1 MTLFRHT
8 APNPDSAGFA
18 PAPDATARCPHCG
31 TAVEGERPT
40 YCCTGCEVAA
50 AIICGAG
57 LERYYA
63 DRTALPPR
71 PAALPPGDW
80 SAIPV
85 TTDLAGFCEARLA
98 VGGLRCASCVWVTE
112 RVLQRTPGVMAAMV
126 SYASGRA
133 TVRWNPGQV
142 DLGSIVRRIAALGY
156 QPRPLG
162 SEHRP
167 DHGLLLRLGYA
178 VFAAIY
184 LMGFYEGLY
193 AGWWYG
199 AMDPRY
205 AALFR
210 WASLALATPVALWC
224 AEPFFRGAWNSLKQG
239 VLHMDLPVALGV
251 TVLYGHGLLATLYAR
266 DGYLDSLGMLVALLL
281 AGRVMEA
288 RGRRRASDAASAL
301 AGTVPR
307 TARRVTRSAT
317 ETAAEPPEDLDGVET
332 VAVAELRLRDRIDVG
347 AGEEFAAD
355 GRVVEGSGQVRAALM
370 TGEADP
376 VLVGPGDPV
385 VAGTLLVDGALTV
398 EIDAVGQDTV
408 VHKMAASLRAAQD
421 AGMAPTSADR
431 IAPWFTAATLL
442 IAVITG
448 LGWYFGSGLDAA
460 VANTVAVLVVACPCG
475 LALARPLAAAAGLG
489 AAARRGLLLRS
500 SDALLALGQVD
511 LAVLDKTGTVT
522 HGAMAILHADDAVLR
537 VAAALERYS
546 SHPIASA
553 IVAEAAHRGIPLP
566 QAREVVETAGH
577 GIRGVVDGGAWELV
591 SAGPGEVILFGGDHQ
606 TGRIRLGDAARRDAA
621 RSVTALHRLGV
632 RTALLTGDHPDAA
645 TAIAATAGITEVA
658 ARMAPEAKASWIRRR
673 QGAGHR
679 VLFAGDGLNDGPALA
694 AADVG
699 VAMATGSAS
708 SVLVADGIV
717 STASL
722 APLSA
727 GIRAARIVERLI
739 REGQHVSVLYN
750 ALAVAAA
757 VAGLINPLVA
767 AVLMPLSSSVVI
779 WNAARVERMMRTGD

>member
-1 MTLFRHT
+1 
-8 APNPDSAGFA
+8 
-18 PAPDATARCPHCG
+18 
-31 TAVEGERPT
+31 VEGAIPS

-50 AIICGAG
+50 AIIRGAG

-85 TTDLAGFCEARLA
+85 STDSAGFCEARLA
-98 VGGLRCASCVWVTE
+98 IGGLRCASCVWVTE
-112 RVLQRTPGVMAAMV
+112 RVLQRTPGVAAALV

-133 TVRWNPGQV
+133 TVRWNPAQV
-142 DLGSIVRRIAALGY
+142 DLTALVRRIAALGY

-193 AGWWYG
+193 AGWWFG
-199 AMDPRY
+199 TMDPRY

-224 AEPFFRGAWNSLKQG
+224 AEPFFRGAWSGLRQG
-239 VLHMDLPVALGV
+239 LLHMDLPVALGV
-251 TVLYGHGLLATLYAR
+251 AVLYGHGLLATLNAA

-281 AGRVMEA
+281 AGRVLEA
-288 RGRRRASDAASAL
+288 RGRRRASEAASAL

-307 TARRVTRSAT
+307 TARRVSPL
-317 ETAAEPPEDLDGVET
+317 PPGHEAPVDRDRVET
-332 VAVAELRLRDRIDVG
+332 VAVAELRPGDRIDVG

-355 GRVVEGSGQVRAALM
+355 GRVVEGSGQVRAALV
-370 TGEADP
+370 TGEAEP

-421 AGMAPTSADR
+421 AGLAPTSTDR
-431 IAPWFTAATLL
+431 IAPWFTAATLI
-442 IAVITG
+442 IAAATS
-448 LGWYFGSGLDAA
+448 LGWYLGSGMDAA

-475 LALARPLAAAAGLG
+475 LALARPLTAAAGLG

-522 HGAMAILHADDAVLR
+522 HGAITILHADDAVLR

-553 IVAEAAHRGIPLP
+553 IVAEAAERGIPLP
-566 QAREVVETAGH
+566 QASEVVETAGH
-577 GIRGVVDGGAWELV
+577 GIRGVVDTESWELV
-591 SAGPGEVILFGGDHQ
+591 SAGPGEVVLLGGGQ
-606 TGRIRLGDAARRDAA
+606 PTGRIRLGDAARRDAA
-621 RSVTALHRLGV
+621 RSVAELQRLGV
-632 RTALLTGDHPDAA
+632 PTALLTGDHQDAA
-645 TAIAATAGITEVA
+645 SAIAAAAGITEVA
-658 ARMAPEAKASWIRRR
+658 ARMAPEAKASWIRDR
-673 QGAGHR
+673 QRAGHR

-694 AADVG
+694 AATVG

-717 STASL
+717 STDSL
-722 APLSA
+722 APLAA
-727 GIRAARIVERLI
+727 GIRAARIVNRLV
-739 REGQHVSVLYN
+739 RESQNVSVLYN

-757 VAGLINPLVA
+757 VAGLVNPLVA

-779 WNAARVERMMRTGD
+779 WNAARVERMMRADD

>member
-8 APNPDSAGFA
+8 APNPGSAGAA
-18 PAPDATARCPHCG
+18 PADSSARCPHCG
-31 TAVEGERPT
+31 TAVEGALPS
-40 YCCTGCEVAA
+40 YCCAGCEVAA

-71 PAALPPGDW
+71 PTALPPGDW
-80 SAIPV
+80 SAVPV
-85 TTDLAGFCEARLA
+85 SIDPAGFCEARLA

-112 RVLQRTPGVMAAMV
+112 RVLQRTPGVAAAMV
-126 SYASGRA
+126 SYASGRT
-133 TVRWNPGQV
+133 TVRWNPALV
-142 DLGSIVRRIAALGY
+142 DLASIVRRIAALGY

-199 AMDPRY
+199 AMEPRY

-210 WASLALATPVALWC
+210 WASLALATPVAVWC

-251 TVLYGHGLLATLYAR
+251 TVLYGHGLLATLHAQ

-281 AGRVMEA
+281 AGRVLEA
-288 RGRRRASDAASAL
+288 RGRRRAAEAASAL

-307 TARRVTRSAT
+307 TARRVSRPLPGN
-317 ETAAEPPEDLDGVET
+317 AAPEDLDRVEI
-332 VAVAELRLRDRIDVG
+332 VPVDRLRPGERIDVG

-355 GRVVEGSGQVRAALM
+355 GRIVEGSGQVRAALI
-370 TGEADP
+370 TGEAEP
-376 VLVGPGDPV
+376 MLVGPGDGV

-421 AGMAPTSADR
+421 AGMAPTSTDR

-442 IAVITG
+442 IAAATG
-448 LGWYFGSGLDAA
+448 LGWYLGSGVDAA

-500 SDALLALGQVD
+500 SDTLLTLGQVD

-522 HGAMAILHADDAVLR
+522 HGAISILHADDAVLR

-553 IVAEAAHRGIPLP
+553 IVAEAAERGIPLP

-577 GIRGVVDGGAWELV
+577 GIRGVVDTETWELV
-591 SAGPGEVILFGGDHQ
+591 SAGPGEVILLGDGRQ
-606 TGRIRLGDAARRDAA
+606 TGRIRLGDCARGDAA
-621 RSVTALHRLGV
+621 RSVADLHRLGL
-632 RTALLTGDHPDAA
+632 RTALLTGDHEDAA
-645 TAIAATAGITEVA
+645 TAVAATAGITEVA
-658 ARMAPEAKASWIRRR
+658 ARMAPQSKASWIRQR
-673 QGAGHR
+673 QRAGHR

-708 SVLVADGIV
+708 SVLVADGII

-727 GIRAARIVERLI
+727 GIRAARIVEGLI
-739 REGQHVSVLYN
+739 RDGQHVSVLYN

-779 WNAARVERMMRTGD
+779 WNAARVERMMRGGD

>member
-1 MTLFRHT
+1 M
-8 APNPDSAGFA
+8 
-18 PAPDATARCPHCG
+18 
-31 TAVEGERPT
+31 EGDLPS
-40 YCCTGCEVAA
+40 YCCTGCEIAA
-50 AIICGAG
+50 AIIRDAG
-57 LERYYA
+57 LERYYT
-63 DRTALPPR
+63 DRTALPSR
-71 PAALPPGDW
+71 PTGMPPGDW
-80 SAIPV
+80 NAIPM
-85 TTDLAGFCEARLA
+85 TTDPEGYHEARLV

-112 RVLQRTPGVMAAMV
+112 RVLQRTPGVAAAMV

-133 TVRWNPGQV
+133 TVRWNPAQV
-142 DLGSIVRRIAALGY
+142 DLPSIVRRIAALGY
-156 QPRPLG
+156 QPRPLEG
-162 SEHRP
+162 DPRP

-199 AMDPRY
+199 AMEPRY

-224 AEPFFRGAWNSLKQG
+224 AGPFFQGAWSGLKHG

-251 TVLYGHGLLATLYAR
+251 AVLYLHGMVTTLRAE

-281 AGRVMEA
+281 AGRVLEA
-288 RGRRRASDAASAL
+288 RGRRRASEAASAL

-307 TARRVTRSAT
+307 MARRVCRLPDGAT
-317 ETAAEPPEDLDGVET
+317 PAAGDDVEQVET
-332 VAVAELRLRDRIDVG
+332 VAVGALRPGDWIDVG

-355 GRVVEGSGQVRAALM
+355 GQVMEGSGQVRMALV
-370 TGEADP
+370 TGEAEP
-376 VLVGPGDPV
+376 RLVGPGDQV

-398 EIDAVGQDTV
+398 MINAVGQDTV
-408 VHKMAASLRAAQD
+408 VHKMAAALRAAQD
-421 AGMAPTSADR
+421 RGLAPTSTDR

-442 IAVITG
+442 IAVATG
-448 LGWYFGSGLDAA
+448 LGWYLGRGLDAA

-500 SDALLALGQVD
+500 SDALLSLRTVD

-522 HGAMAILHADDAVLR
+522 SGSITVLSADDAVLR

-553 IVAEAAHRGIPLP
+553 IIAEAAERGIPLP
-566 QAREVVETAGH
+566 QARDVVETAGH
-577 GIRGVVDGGAWELV
+577 GISGVVDTQPWELRA
-591 SAGPGEVILFGGDHQ
+591 AGPGEVILVGSGRIR
-606 TGRIRLGDAARRDAA
+606 GRIRLGDTARPDAD
-621 RSVTALHRLGV
+621 RSVEALHRLGI
-632 RTALLTGDHPDAA
+632 RTALLTGDHADAA
-645 TAIAATAGITEVA
+645 SAVAGAAGIHEVV
-658 ARMAPEAKASWIRRR
+658 ARMLPEAKASWIRER
-673 QGAGHR
+673 QRAGHR

-708 SVLVADGIV
+708 SVLVADGII
-717 STASL
+717 STNSL
-722 APLSA
+722 TPLAA
-727 GIRAARIVERLI
+727 GIRAARLVDRMIHHGERQSL
-739 REGQHVSVLYN
+739 LYN
-750 ALAVAAA
+750 MLAVTAA
-757 VAGLINPLVA
+757 VAGLVNPLVA
-767 AVLMPLSSSVVI
+767 AVLMPISSGVVI
-779 WNAARVERMMRTGD
+779 WNAARVERLMRSSD

>member
-8 APNPDSAGFA
+8 APNPGSAGSTPTPS
-18 PAPDATARCPHCG
+18 PAAQCPHCG
-31 TAVEGERPT
+31 TAVEGQEAS
-40 YCCTGCEVAA
+40 YCCRGCEAAA
-50 AIICGAG
+50 AIILGAG

-71 PAALPPGDW
+71 PLPTPAGDW
-80 SAIPV
+80 AAIPV
-85 TTDLAGFCEARLA
+85 ATDPAGYCEARLSI
-98 VGGLRCASCVWVTE
+98 GGLRCASCVWVTE
-112 RVLQRTPGVMAAMV
+112 RVLQQTPGVAAAMV
-126 SYASGRA
+126 SYATGRA
-133 TVRWNPGQV
+133 TVRWNPAQV
-142 DLGSIVRRIAALGY
+142 DLVSIIRRIAALGY

-162 SEHRP
+162 GEHRP

-178 VFAAIY
+178 VFAAVY

-205 AALFR
+205 AALLR

-224 AEPFFRGAWNSLKQG
+224 AEPFFRGAWNGLRHR

-251 TVLYGHGLLATLYAR
+251 TVLYGHGLLATLHAQ

-281 AGRVMEA
+281 AGRVLEA
-288 RGRRRASDAASAL
+288 RGRRRASEAASML

-307 TARRVTRSAT
+307 TARRVLHHDRQARDG
-317 ETAAEPPEDLDGVET
+317 AAELDRVET
-332 VAVAELRLRDRIDVG
+332 VAVAELRPGDWLDVG

-355 GRVVEGSGQVRAALM
+355 GRVVEGSGQVRVALV
-370 TGEADP
+370 TGEAEP
-376 VLVGPGDPV
+376 ILVGPGDAV

-398 EIDAVGQDTV
+398 EIHALGEDTV

-421 AGMAPTSADR
+421 AGLAPTSTDR
-431 IAPWFTAATLL
+431 VAPWFTAATLL
-442 IAVITG
+442 VALATG
-448 LGWYFGSGLDAA
+448 LGWYLGSGLEAA

-500 SDALLALGQVD
+500 SDALLDLGRVD

-522 HGAMAILHADDAVLR
+522 QGAITILHADDAVLR
-537 VAAALERYS
+537 IAAALERYS

-553 IVAEAAHRGIPLP
+553 VVAEAAERGIPLP
-566 QAREVVETAGH
+566 QAREVVETPGQ
-577 GIRGVVDGGAWELV
+577 GIRGVVDGRAWELV
-591 SAGPGEVILFGGDHQ
+591 SAGPGEVVLLGGGRQ
-606 TGRIRLGDAARRDAA
+606 TGRIRLGDAARRDAGH
-621 RSVTALHRLGV
+621 SVAELTRLGV
-632 RTALLTGDHPDAA
+632 RTVLLTGDHEGPAA
-645 TAIAATAGITEVA
+645 AVAAAAGITEVA
-658 ARMAPEAKASWIRRR
+658 ARMAPEAKATWIRRR
-673 QGAGHR
+673 QRTGHR

-708 SVLVADGIV
+708 SVLVADGII
-717 STASL
+717 STTSL
-722 APLSA
+722 APLGA

-739 REGQHVSVLYN
+739 REGQRVSLLYN
-750 ALAVAAA
+750 GLAVAAA
-757 VAGLINPLVA
+757 VAGLVNPLVA

-779 WNAARVERMMRTGD
+779 WNAARVERLMRSAA

>member
-1 MTLFRHT
+1 M
-8 APNPDSAGFA
+8 DGF
-18 PAPDATARCPHCG
+18 
-31 TAVEGERPT
+31 
-40 YCCTGCEVAA
+40 CCTGCEVAA

-57 LERYYA
+57 LERYYTE
-63 DRTALPPR
+63 RTARPPR
-71 PAALPPGDW
+71 PSPAAQVDW
-80 SAIPV
+80 DAIEV
-85 TTDLAGFCEARLA
+85 STDPAGFREARLA
-98 VGGLRCASCVWVTE
+98 VGGLHCASCVWVTE
-112 RVLQRTPGVMAAMV
+112 RVLQRTPGVAAAMV
-126 SYASGRA
+126 SYATGRA
-133 TVRWNPGQV
+133 TVRWNPEQV

-178 VFAAIY
+178 IFAAIY

-224 AEPFFRGAWNSLKQG
+224 ADPFFRGAWSGLQQR

-251 TVLYGHGLLATLYAR
+251 TVLYVHGFLATLAAR

-281 AGRVMEA
+281 AGRVLEA
-288 RGRRRASDAASAL
+288 RGRRRASEAASAL

-307 TARRVTRSAT
+307 TARRVIR
-317 ETAAEPPEDLDGVET
+317 AAGASGNEEGADGVVT
-332 VAVAELRLRDRIDVG
+332 VPVTELRPGDWIDVG

-355 GRVVEGSGQVRAALM
+355 GRVREGSAQVRVALV
-370 TGEADP
+370 TGEAEP
-376 VLVGPGDPV
+376 LLVGPGDQV

-408 VHKMAASLRAAQD
+408 VHKMAASLRTAQD
-421 AGMAPTSADR
+421 RAMAPTSADR

-442 IAVITG
+442 IALATG
-448 LGWYFGSGLDAA
+448 LGWYLAAGLDAA
-460 VANTVAVLVVACPCG
+460 VTTTVAVLVVACPCG

-500 SDALLALGQVD
+500 SDALLDLGRVN
-511 LAVLDKTGTVT
+511 LAVLDKTGTLT
-522 HGAMAILHADDAVLR
+522 KGTLTILHADDAVLR

-546 SHPIASA
+546 AHPVASA
-553 IVAEAAHRGIPLP
+553 IISAAAERGIPLP
-566 QAREVVETAGH
+566 QAREVVETAGQ
-577 GIRGVVDGGAWELV
+577 GIRGVVDGQAWELRA
-591 SAGPGEVILFGGDHQ
+591 AGPGEVVLLSEGARQ
-606 TGRIRLGDAARRDAA
+606 AGRIRLGDSAREDTA
-621 RSVTALHRLGV
+621 RSVAALHVLGV
-632 RTALLTGDHPDAA
+632 RTALLTGDHHGPASA
-645 TAIAATAGITEVA
+645 VARTAGIEEVA
-658 ARMAPEAKASWIRRR
+658 ARMTPEAKAKWLRGR
-673 QGAGHR
+673 QHAGHR

-717 STASL
+717 STGSL
-722 APLSA
+722 APLAA
-727 GIRAARIVERLI
+727 GVRAARIVARLI
-739 REGQHVSVLYN
+739 HDGQRVSVLYN

-757 VAGLINPLVA
+757 VAGLVNPLVA
-767 AVLMPLSSSVVI
+767 AILMPVSSSVVI
-779 WNAARVERMMRTGD
+779 WNAARVERLMRGGD

>member
-1 MTLFRHT
+1 MSRHT
-8 APNPDSAGFA
+8 APNPGSAGST
-18 PAPDATARCPHCG
+18 PADSPARCPHCG
-31 TAVEGERPT
+31 TAVEGGIPS

-71 PAALPPGDW
+71 PAPLPPGDW
-80 SAIPV
+80 TAIPV
-85 TTDLAGFCEARLA
+85 TTDPAGFCEARLTI
-98 VGGLRCASCVWVTE
+98 GGLRCASCVWVTE
-112 RVLQRTPGVMAAMV
+112 RVLQRTPGVAAAMV

-133 TVRWNPGQV
+133 TVRWNPAQV
-142 DLGSIVRRIAALGY
+142 DLPALVRRIAALGY
-156 QPRPLG
+156 QPRPVG
-162 SEHRP
+162 NEHRP

-199 AMDPRY
+199 TMDPRY

-224 AEPFFRGAWNSLKQG
+224 AEPFFRGAWSGLRQG

-251 TVLYGHGLLATLYAR
+251 VVLYGHGLLATLHAR

-281 AGRVMEA
+281 AGRVLEA
-288 RGRRRASDAASAL
+288 RGRRRASEAASAL

-307 TARRVTRSAT
+307 TARRVTHAPAGSEA
-317 ETAAEPPEDLDGVET
+317 PEGLERVET
-332 VAVAELRLRDRIDVG
+332 VAVAALRPGERIDVG

-355 GRVVEGSGQVRAALM
+355 GRVVEGSGQVRAALV
-370 TGEADP
+370 TGEAEP

-421 AGMAPTSADR
+421 AGLAPTSTDR
-431 IAPWFTAATLL
+431 IAPWFTAATLF
-442 IAVITG
+442 IAAATG
-448 LGWYFGSGLDAA
+448 LGWYLGSGMDAA

-475 LALARPLAAAAGLG
+475 LALARPLTAAAGLG

-500 SDALLALGQVD
+500 SDTLLALGHVD

-522 HGAMAILHADDAVLR
+522 HGAITILHADDAVLR

-553 IVAEAAHRGIPLP
+553 IVAEAAERGIPLP
-566 QAREVVETAGH
+566 QASEVVETAGH
-577 GIRGVVDGGAWELV
+577 GIRGVVDAASWELV
-591 SAGPGEVILFGGDHQ
+591 SAGPGEVVLLGGGQ
-606 TGRIRLGDAARRDAA
+606 PTGRIRLGDAARGDAA
-621 RSVTALHRLGV
+621 RSVGELQRLGV
-632 RTALLTGDHPDAA
+632 QTALLTGDHRDAA
-645 TAIAATAGITEVA
+645 SAIAAAAGITEVA
-658 ARMAPEAKASWIRRR
+658 ARMAPEAKASWIRDR
-673 QGAGHR
+673 QRAGHR

-739 REGQHVSVLYN
+739 REGQNVSVLYN

-757 VAGLINPLVA
+757 VIGLINPPVA
-767 AVLMPLSSSVVI
+767 AILMPLSSSVVI
-779 WNAARVERMMRTGD
+779 WNAARVERMMRAGD